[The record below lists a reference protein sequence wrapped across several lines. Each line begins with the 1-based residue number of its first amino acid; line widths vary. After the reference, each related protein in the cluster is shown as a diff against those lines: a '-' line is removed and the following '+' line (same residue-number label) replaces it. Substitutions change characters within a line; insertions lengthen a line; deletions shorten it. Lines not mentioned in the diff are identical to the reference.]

1 MEHQN
6 RYEAIFRLALAY
18 AKTVAELSEGGDVI
32 GMRAAL
38 SYVGMVAAQYSQVS
52 GKEFDV
58 RYTISHGEHGAH
70 LRLYNTS
77 EIRRSSAMGD
87 ELPANGSCR
96 QLYENSPLFELLRQ
110 SKKKHRRKPRRTA
123 HVCDSRRSLKKIA
136 VAFLT
141 DRRNWEKIAVALF
154 AVLLLFLLPILSVEA
169 IFQADF
175 DWDSPELVSAVLEEL
190 DVGSLGFLETSNN
203 ILTLLQTALKEA
215 GFGFDEFRKAQALY
229 WLALSPFSE
238 ESDFIEKLV
247 AASPQTRPMKNWLP
261 T

>member
-1 MEHQN
+1 MENQD
-6 RYEAIFRLALAY
+6 RYEAIFQLALVY
-18 AKTVAELSEGGDVI
+18 AKTVAEVTEGGDAT

-110 SKKKHRRKPRRTA
+110 SQEET
-123 HVCDSRRSLKKIA
+123 
-136 VAFLT
+136 
-141 DRRNWEKIAVALF
+141 
-154 AVLLLFLLPILSVEA
+154 
-169 IFQADF
+169 
-175 DWDSPELVSAVLEEL
+175 PE
-190 DVGSLGFLETSNN
+190 ETQEDGPC
-203 ILTLLQTALKEA
+203 LRL
-215 GFGFDEFRKAQALY
+215 
-229 WLALSPFSE
+229 
-238 ESDFIEKLV
+238 
-247 AASPQTRPMKNWLP
+247 
-261 T
+261 

>member
-1 MEHQN
+1 MEDQD
-6 RYEAIFRLALAY
+6 RYEAIFQLALVY
-18 AKTVAELSEGGDVI
+18 AKAVAKTAVGGDSL

-110 SKKKHRRKPRRTA
+110 SQEET
-123 HVCDSRRSLKKIA
+123 
-136 VAFLT
+136 
-141 DRRNWEKIAVALF
+141 
-154 AVLLLFLLPILSVEA
+154 
-169 IFQADF
+169 
-175 DWDSPELVSAVLEEL
+175 PE
-190 DVGSLGFLETSNN
+190 ETQEDGPC
-203 ILTLLQTALKEA
+203 LQL
-215 GFGFDEFRKAQALY
+215 
-229 WLALSPFSE
+229 
-238 ESDFIEKLV
+238 
-247 AASPQTRPMKNWLP
+247 
-261 T
+261 